1 MTALVLPR
9 PREVAFGGLRVLYD
23 HTVLAPR
30 AWTLVQS
37 AWAAALAP
45 TLPGGRVLE
54 LCAGVGHI
62 GQEVAHRS
70 DRSVLQVDSDT
81 RACHFAALNA
91 ARNHLAHRVEV
102 RCTDLADLSRAADA
116 SRAGS
121 GGGAS
126 GGAGGDGDGDGERF
140 PLILADPPYLR
151 TGDLDTTDGDGD
163 PRHTV
168 DGGPDG
174 LVLVRRVLEI
184 VAQRLDEGGVALV
197 QLRGRSQVDALD
209 AADRCDLVLLD
220 IREHDPQRAVA
231 ALIHDRAAT
240 VSDARTAGPSRR
252 GVRLMR
258 KARDRGVGPGAG
270 G

>member
-45 TLPGGRVLE
+45 TLPEGRVLE

-70 DRSVLQVDSDT
+70 DRSVLQIDSDP

-91 ARNHLAHRVEV
+91 ARNHLADRVEV
-102 RCTDLADLSRAADA
+102 RCTDLSDL
-116 SRAGS
+116 AG
-121 GGGAS
+121 
-126 GGAGGDGDGDGERF
+126 GERF

-151 TGDLDTTDGDGD
+151 TADLDTTDGEDD
-163 PRHTV
+163 PPHTV
-168 DGGPDG
+168 HGGPDG
-174 LVLVRRVLEI
+174 LVLVRRVLEV
-184 VAQRLDEGGVALV
+184 VAQRLDEEGVALV
-197 QLRGRSQVDALD
+197 QLRGRSQVDDLD
-209 AADRCDLVLLD
+209 AADRSDLVLLD
-220 IREHDPQRAVA
+220 VREHDPQRAVA
-231 ALIHDRAAT
+231 ALTRDRSTT
-240 VSDARTAGPSRR
+240 VRDTRSARPPQR
-252 GVRLMR
+252 GMRLMR
-258 KARDRGVGPGAG
+258 KARNRGVGPGAG